1 MNSPVY
7 SSGTPITAGTI
18 RAGGAS
24 RGHPSDLIGLGIAL
38 GAQELATPCR
48 MKPILAYPAKW
59 VVLLVEV
66 AAPDCW
72 VIGCDFALLARL
84 SGMSELGT
92 VARPAIRAINEDHE
106 ILQITLLKL
115 VAN

>member
-1 MNSPVY
+1 
-7 SSGTPITAGTI
+7 
-18 RAGGAS
+18 
-24 RGHPSDLIGLGIAL
+24 
-38 GAQELATPCR
+38 

-72 VIGCDFALLARL
+72 VVGCDIAILARL
-84 SGMSELGT
+84 AGMSKLGT
-92 VARPAIRAINEDHE
+92 VAWPAIRAVNEDHE
-106 ILQITLLKL
+106 MLQIMLLEL

>member
-7 SSGTPITAGTI
+7 SSGTPITDGAI

-84 SGMSELGT
+84 SGMSKLGT

-106 ILQITLLKL
+106 ILQITLLNL

>member
-1 MNSPVY
+1 
-7 SSGTPITAGTI
+7 
-18 RAGGAS
+18 
-24 RGHPSDLIGLGIAL
+24 
-38 GAQELATPCR
+38 
-48 MKPILAYPAKW
+48 MKPILAYPAKR

-72 VIGCDFALLARL
+72 IIGCDIALLASL
-84 SGMSELGT
+84 AGMSELGT